1 MNFNIIFYVGLLLCI
16 GLGGAKLI
24 RRLRLPAVTGYL
36 IAGLLVGPY
45 VTKIV
50 PVEVVE
56 TLGFLSTVALGFI
69 AFSIGGEFK
78 MSYFKRVGLT
88 PVVIAIT
95 ESFGAVIL
103 VITVLVLAGFDLPF
117 SIMLGAIAAA
127 TAPAATVMVIKQYRA
142 KGIVTETLLSVVA
155 IDDATALMAFA
166 LSTAIA
172 QSMMSGNSGNILSS
186 MATPIMEIAFALLIG
201 AVLAFIFAF
210 VMKTSTG
217 KNSQLTLTVGFVLI
231 AVGLAKTFNLS
242 ELLTC
247 MAFGAVFTNLYN
259 ASEKI
264 MQIADDFTPPLLL
277 LFFVLSG
284 AELNLAILPQI
295 GLVGILYVV
304 FRVIGKYFG
313 AAFGAKIMHADE
325 RIVKYLGPALVPQ
338 AGVAIGL
345 SLVATTVVPE
355 FGAQIR
361 AVILCGT
368 LIYEL
373 VGPAI
378 AKWALTQAG
387 EIAKG
392 A

>member
-1 MNFNIIFYVGLLLCI
+1 MNFNILFYVGLLLCI
-16 GLGGAKLI
+16 GLGGSKII
-24 RRLRLPAVTGYL
+24 RRFRLPAVTGYL
-36 IAGLLVGPY
+36 VAGLLVGPY
-45 VTKIV
+45 VTKII
-50 PVEVVE
+50 PFQVVE
-56 TLGFLSTVALGFI
+56 SLGFLSTVALGFI

-78 MSYFKRVGLT
+78 MSYFKRVGVT

-103 VITVLVLAGFDLPF
+103 VTTILIIAGFDLPF

-166 LSTAIA
+166 ISTAIA
-172 QSMMSGNSGNILSS
+172 QSLMSGNTGNLLGSMVAPIL
-186 MATPIMEIAFALLIG
+186 EIFSALFIG
-201 AVLAFIFAF
+201 AILAFIFALF
-210 VMKTSTG
+210 MKSSTG

-247 MAFGAVFTNLYN
+247 MAFGAVFTNLSN
-259 ASEKI
+259 ISEKI
-264 MQIADDFTPPLLL
+264 MMIADDFTPPLLL
-277 LFFVLSG
+277 IFFVLSG

-313 AAFGAKIMHADE
+313 AAFGAKLMHADD

-345 SLVATTVVPE
+345 SLVAQSVVPSY
-355 FGAQIR
+355 GAQIR

>member
-1 MNFNIIFYVGLLLCI
+1 MEFNILFYAGLLLCV
-16 GLGGAKLI
+16 GLAGAKAI
-24 RRLRLPAVTGYL
+24 RKFKLPSVTGYL
-36 IAGLLVGPY
+36 IAGLLFGPY
-45 VTKIV
+45 VTKVV

-56 TLGFLSTVALGFI
+56 TLSFLSTVALGFI

-78 MSYFKRVGLT
+78 LSYFKRVGMT
-88 PVVIAIT
+88 PVVIAFT
-95 ESFGAVIL
+95 EAFGAVFV
-103 VITVLVLAGFDLPF
+103 VIAALLLAGFDLPF

-142 KGIVTETLLSVVA
+142 KGMLTQTLLSVVA
-155 IDDATALMAFA
+155 IDDAMALIAFAIATAL
-166 LSTAIA
+166 A
-172 QSMMSGNSGNILSS
+172 QSMTSNAGGSILSS
-186 MATPIMEIAFALLIG
+186 MITPIVEIGLSLIIGAILAVIFAL
-201 AVLAFIFAF
+201 
-210 VMKTSTG
+210 VMKRTTG
-217 KNSQLTLTVGFVLI
+217 KNSQLTLTVGFILI
-231 AVGLAKTFNLS
+231 AVGLSKTLVLS

-259 ASEKI
+259 YSEKI
-264 MQIADDFTPPLLL
+264 MTIADEFTPPLLL

-284 AELNLAILPQI
+284 AELNLAVLPQI
-295 GLVGILYVV
+295 GLVGIIYVL
-304 FRVIGKYFG
+304 FRVVGKCAG
-313 AAFGAKIMHADE
+313 AALGAKIMKADE
-325 RIVKYLGPALVPQ
+325 KIVKYLGPALVPQ

-345 SLVATTVVPE
+345 SLVATQVVPAE
-355 FGAQIR
+355 GARIR